1 MGISQAP
8 QGLIPIKVDG
18 QLYNVDQAAIDD
30 LKAKGIPY
38 DDGQDTFKSST
49 LGDAA
54 RGAVHGATLG
64 FADTKFGEDKQSVMQ
79 RLNGDD
85 YEAVKER
92 SPIATG
98 VGDFVGSMAIPVPGT
113 GAAKAGATGWKAIAA
128 MLARRT
134 AEQAVVG
141 GTMSGARAIAEGED
155 PTQATEIGAALGGAG
170 SAALGLGGAAATA
183 AKPYV
188 AKGLNAVADVA
199 RTRGAFGITGG
210 TDKTALAIAQRF
222 GVDELPSRLADAI
235 EALVPPKGLK
245 GRTPLEY
252 TKELEP
258 IIANKGAEIGQLR
271 ADMGG
276 MGPGQQGLDALIP
289 AEWSQM
295 RQNLEGQLNKTSIR
309 TKEGEELAGA
319 LRRNIEALDAP
330 TPELKAKF
338 EGLKADLA
346 SADTPKAQA
355 AAQRKLDAYY
365 KSIEPKT
372 IGDLADIKSEYQSAG
387 HKGALGS
394 VQDNAAAEAA
404 ANVGKEGKDTLARLL
419 ASATDDSRNAHD
431 LAQQEYGVAS
441 MLKKQIDPKALK
453 DQFATNI
460 SGLGSVVAGTASGA
474 LVGGLSGLAAGSA
487 ADHPK
492 AGALA
497 GALAGAGTGFNMAA
511 GSGTRNLMTQLLAR
525 PQAMDTIAN
534 ISRASG
540 KKLSQIDLDKLTR
553 YVQSLTGK
561 AGGFVGSE

>member
-1 MGISQAP
+1 MGLVQAP
-8 QGLIPIKVDG
+8 EGLQAITVDG
-18 QLYNVDQAAIDD
+18 EPYFVDQAAIAD
-30 LKAKGIPY
+30 LQKKGIPY
-38 DDGQDTFKSST
+38 DDGHNAFKSST
-49 LGDAA
+49 LSDAA

-64 FADTKFGEDKQSVMQ
+64 FADKKFGDSNQSVMQ
-79 RLNGDD
+79 RYGGDD
-85 YEAVKER
+85 YDEVKER

-98 VGDFVGSMAIPVPGT
+98 VGDFAGSVALPVPGS
-113 GAAKAGATGWKAIAA
+113 GARAGATGWKAAA
-128 MLARRT
+128 ALLARRT
-134 AEQAVVG
+134 AEQAAVG
-141 GTMSGARAIAEGED
+141 GTMGGARAIAEGED
-155 PTQATEIGAALGGAG
+155 PTQAAEIGAALGGAG
-170 SAALGLGGAAATA
+170 SAALGLGGAAVNA

-188 AKGLNAVADVA
+188 EKGLNAVADVA

-235 EALVPPKGLK
+235 EALVPPKGVK

-271 ADMGG
+271 QEMGTN
-276 MGPGQQGLDALIP
+276 QGLDALIP
-289 AEWSQM
+289 GEWSQM
-295 RQNLEGQLNKTSIR
+295 RQNLQGQLDKTSIR
-309 TKEGEELAGA
+309 TKEGEELASA
-319 LRRNIEALDAP
+319 LRRNIGALDAP
-330 TPELKAKF
+330 TPELAAKF
-338 EGLKADLA
+338 EQLKSNLA

-372 IGDLADIKSEYQSAG
+372 ISDLADIKSEYQAAG
-387 HKGALGS
+387 HKGPLGS

-404 ANVGKEGKDTLARLL
+404 ANVGKEGKDTLNRLL
-419 ASATDDSRNAHD
+419 ALATDESRNAHD

-460 SGLGSVVAGTASGA
+460 SGLGSVLGGTASGA
-474 LVGGLSGLAAGSA
+474 IVGGLSGLAAGSA

-497 GALAGAGTGFNMAA
+497 GMLAGAGTGFNMAA

-534 ISRASG
+534 ITRASG

-561 AGGFVGSE
+561 VGGYVADQ